1 MNRKRT
7 RRGLVALAGAAALI
21 GGGISAGPAA
31 AITDCRPYA
40 SEAEVLAETRPECR
54 DTDIVSPALGSLLT
68 RAQVEAASHIY
79 APFGFTAQW
88 IWWAPETKIST
99 GGKSWSYCGNT
110 LGRADWNGPDGLCDD
125 PAEGE
130 VISDSLLD
138 NYFSGNV
145 ELSVFGS
152 DNAFIARM
160 CGNFFPLT
168 GNPQTYSPKLAGLKF
183 EDGNQNGVQDPG
195 ESTVAGW
202 EFAVERVSALYAS
215 QPAMPTQRV
224 TTGADGK
231 WELDIAAFGPGVYR
245 VTEQSRTGWSP
256 TTPESVEVTVDP
268 GLGSGTLAVGSW
280 GNTKVADV
288 AKTSFAISSMPERF
302 EVDEP
307 GTVTVSGSLA
317 NLGPF
322 SSTKVV
328 DTVTLSGPSDC
339 LITPARH
346 DVTRQLAVGTPENF
360 SVDFSVTCS
369 KRSDHRF
376 VAQDDLVPEAGVLDP
391 DLSNNTATADAT
403 TEVFEEVDLEVEV
416 AALDC
421 TEREHNVMS
430 SECVATLEISNHGPA
445 TAVTTLTNISFDVES
460 DCTVVPATE
469 DVEVVLDAHTTTVR
483 SVTAVITCTAS
494 TRHTVRVSATLANA
508 PSDPHAVDQ
517 DTATLQWLPNDTKP
531 RSLPSSVNISKSGV
545 LPFAILATA
554 EFDPLAD
561 VDIDSLTYGVTGSE
575 DSVIRCAPGGED
587 VNDDGLLDLVCHA
600 DTTATKI
607 TCTTTVLHLH
617 GVLTSGEEFVSQ
629 DNVKVTGCR
638 A

>member
-1 MNRKRT
+1 MPVKLRSLLKPGPNAGTPTSCPRHWDPCS
-7 RRGLVALAGAAALI
+7 RGLRSRL
-21 GGGISAGPAA
+21 PA
-31 AITDCRPYA
+31 
-40 SEAEVLAETRPECR
+40 SQL
-54 DTDIVSPALGSLLT
+54 
-68 RAQVEAASHIY
+68 Y

-215 QPAMPTQRV
+215 QPAMPTQHV

-346 DVTRQLAVGTPENF
+346 D
-360 SVDFSVTCS
+360 
-369 KRSDHRF
+369 
-376 VAQDDLVPEAGVLDP
+376 
-391 DLSNNTATADAT
+391 
-403 TEVFEEVDLEVEV
+403 
-416 AALDC
+416 
-421 TEREHNVMS
+421 
-430 SECVATLEISNHGPA
+430 
-445 TAVTTLTNISFDVES
+445 
-460 DCTVVPATE
+460 
-469 DVEVVLDAHTTTVR
+469 
-483 SVTAVITCTAS
+483 
-494 TRHTVRVSATLANA
+494 
-508 PSDPHAVDQ
+508 
-517 DTATLQWLPNDTKP
+517 
-531 RSLPSSVNISKSGV
+531 
-545 LPFAILATA
+545 
-554 EFDPLAD
+554 
-561 VDIDSLTYGVTGSE
+561 
-575 DSVIRCAPGGED
+575 
-587 VNDDGLLDLVCHA
+587 
-600 DTTATKI
+600 
-607 TCTTTVLHLH
+607 
-617 GVLTSGEEFVSQ
+617 
-629 DNVKVTGCR
+629 
-638 A
+638 